1 MLKHQITQQEL
12 RRRLAQSAG
21 VSEEAVASILDE
33 LAAIA
38 MSEARRNGG
47 FLLPGVGMIDNVE
60 RFQRTAVNPETGQKI
75 MLGRSTKLHFGF
87 ASRFKRA
94 VAEG

>member
-1 MLKHQITQQEL
+1 MLKQQITQQEL

-47 FLLPGVGMIDNVE
+47 FLLPGIGMIDNVE

-75 MLGRSTKLHFGF
+75 RSTKLHFGF